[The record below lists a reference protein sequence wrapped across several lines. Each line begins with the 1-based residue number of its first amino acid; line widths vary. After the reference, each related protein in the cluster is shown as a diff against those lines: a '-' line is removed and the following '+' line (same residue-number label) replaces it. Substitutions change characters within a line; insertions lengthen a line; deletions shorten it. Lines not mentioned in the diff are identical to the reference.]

1 MFPPNLLLLNQR
13 LMHQH
18 GSRNFARLFR
28 NMLQQDGIR
37 HRMVLLP
44 VQQQMRDVMPVQ
56 IAPGRFVLFR
66 SGSFSEKRRLF
77 SAVRQAGVAGE
88 FERIFPEAEVEVS
101 SLRLEGTQISMQDG
115 LALVSDKVLW
125 DNRNRK
131 SMQIIDSLEQAL
143 ERKVVIVPSLHSED
157 TGSLAGYLR
166 MGPERTVLIQDSV
179 DLDTAFR
186 RRLESQFKRLQ
197 LSTVVLPNPQ
207 AQARRRHPAAYAGYL
222 EFGETIYFPIFG
234 NDDTDGTALEKMA
247 QLYPESAC
255 TLLNPSPF
263 GGYNGWLFLQTW
275 AAEVDQLPSR
285 AEHEAA
291 GKPTHATGG

>member
-1 MFPPNLLLLNQR
+1 MFPPNLLLLNER

-28 NMLQQDGIR
+28 NMLQQNGIR
-37 HRMVLLP
+37 HRLVFLP
-44 VQQQMRDVMPVQ
+44 VQQQMRDVMPIQ
-56 IAPGRFVLFR
+56 IAPGRFIVFQ
-66 SGSFSEKRRLF
+66 SGSFSEKRRFF
-77 SAVRQAGVAGE
+77 SAARQAGLAGE
-88 FERIFPEAEVEVS
+88 FERIFPDAEVEVS

-115 LALVSDKVLW
+115 IALVSDKVLW

-179 DLDTAFR
+179 DLDMAFR

-197 LSTVVLPNPQ
+197 LSTLVLPNPQ
-207 AQARRRHPAAYAGYL
+207 PQARRRHPTAYAGYL

-234 NDDTDGTALEKMA
+234 NESTDGAILELMA
-247 QLYPESAC
+247 QLYPESTC
-255 TLLNPSPF
+255 TLLNPGPF
-263 GGYNGWLFLQTW
+263 GGYNGWVFLQTW
-275 AAEVDQLPSR
+275 TAEVNQTPSR
-285 AEHEAA
+285 AAHEAV
-291 GKPTHATGG
+291 GRPTRAAQG

>member
-1 MFPPNLLLLNQR
+1 MFPPNLLLLNER

-28 NMLQQDGIR
+28 NMLQQNGIR

-44 VQQQMRDVMPVQ
+44 AQQQMRDVMPVQ

-77 SAVRQAGVAGE
+77 SAVRQAGMAGE
-88 FERIFPEAEVEVS
+88 FERIFPDVEVEVS
-101 SLRLEGTQISMQDG
+101 SIRLEGTQISMHDG
-115 LALVSDKVLW
+115 IALVSDKVLW

-131 SMQIIDSLEQAL
+131 SMEIIVGLEQLL
-143 ERKVVIVPSLHSED
+143 ERRIIIVPSLHSDD
-157 TGSLAGYLR
+157 TGSLAGFLR
-166 MGPERTVLIQDSV
+166 MGPEQTVLIQESV
-179 DLDTAFR
+179 ALDTAFR
-186 RRLESQFKRLQ
+186 RRLESQFKRLK
-197 LSTVVLPNPQ
+197 LSSVLLPDPQ
-207 AQARRRHPAAYAGYL
+207 PLAQRRHPCGYIGYL
-222 EFGETIYFPIFG
+222 QFGPAIYFPIFG
-234 NDDTDGTALEKMA
+234 NEKTDARAIEWMA
-247 QLYPESAC
+247 KLYPESDC

-263 GGYNGWLFLQTW
+263 GGYNGWVFLQTW

-291 GKPTHATGG
+291 GKPTHAAGG